1 MPDFIQ
7 KRFLKILLDKP
18 LFVCYNLLYK
28 IEKEK
33 VMFERIW
40 IVITWL
46 SLVGLLVFVWLDNK
60 VALYILITYLVF
72 VGIISDIVIRMLVK
86 FTKLS
91 NDLSSIVNE
100 ILEDLVKERM
110 K

>member
-1 MPDFIQ
+1 
-7 KRFLKILLDKP
+7 
-18 LFVCYNLLYK
+18 
-28 IEKEK
+28 
-33 VMFERIW
+33 MFERIW